1 MCAQGTTKS
10 ILMAHARKFTFAFF
24 HVLLSKQ
31 TASTPHAPHPMDRL
45 TPGKASVA
53 VGLLA
58 GANINRSPT
67 SYLLNPPSERAAN
80 EIWGGNTD
88 HNMTVLKLVANN
100 GTELGMFNW

>member
-1 MCAQGTTKS
+1 MCY
-10 ILMAHARKFTFAFF
+10 F
-24 HVLLSKQ
+24 Q
-31 TASTPHAPHPMDRL
+31 THCIHTPNTERNSSAPGAPHPMDRL
-45 TPGKASVA
+45 TPGKASIA

-88 HNMTVLKLVANN
+88 HNMTVLKLVASN